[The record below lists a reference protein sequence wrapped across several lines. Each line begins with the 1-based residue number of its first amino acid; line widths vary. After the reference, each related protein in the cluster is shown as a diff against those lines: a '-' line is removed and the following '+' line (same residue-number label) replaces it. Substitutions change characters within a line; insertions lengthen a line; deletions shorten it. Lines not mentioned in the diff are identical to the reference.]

1 MPGGDGRIGKAGGC
15 CCPGVVCLDYEIVSQ
30 NNGEGLRQ
38 RKRRATTETIASEAA
53 RLVLDQGMAATTVS
67 QISAAAGV
75 SRASFFRYFDTK
87 ERAVAEGFVGVWL
100 TMITGALAAQ
110 PPELTATEAV
120 RSAFGQLG
128 QGFEPIRELTLS
140 QARLSR
146 SSAALSAWTLQV
158 YLGYE
163 EAIAAATAPRFG
175 PLEAADPRP
184 RLVGAITM
192 AAIRLALDDWVAS
205 AGAADLPALIDGNL
219 GSVTIDLAPRLASAQ
234 SGRA

>member
-1 MPGGDGRIGKAGGC
+1 M
-15 CCPGVVCLDYEIVSQ
+15 SQ
-30 NNGEGLRQ
+30 NTEEGLRE
-38 RKRRATTETIASEAA
+38 RKRRSTAERIASEAA

-67 QISAAAGV
+67 QIAAAAGV

-100 TMITGALAAQ
+100 TMITGALADQ
-110 PPELTATEAV
+110 PPELTAMEAV
-120 RSAFGQLG
+120 RSAFAGLG
-128 QGFEPIRELTLS
+128 DGFEAIRELTLS

-158 YLGYE
+158 YLGSE

-175 PLEAADPRP
+175 PLTAGDPRP
-184 RLVGAITM
+184 RLVGAMAM

-205 AGAADLPALIDGNL
+205 AGAGDLPALIDGNL
-219 GSVTIDLAPRLASAQ
+219 RSVEVDPAPVLASAHRR
-234 SGRA
+234 SA